1 MPFKEILASVYRQNN
16 CAVAAAGT
24 SGAES
29 CLARFK
35 RVAQQVVASNGV
47 NIEDEKHDTIWD
59 RIAYFYNI
67 PAENK
72 RGLTLEQ
79 YLNKSYDNLR
89 KYSVFLNFAVPMAH
103 KVLRINIL
111 FTGNK
116 LYEGK
121 SIKQLLQ
128 DNELVYILSKDKVVP
143 KQLVQLFLKLKVSK
157 TVSLS
162 RARSRSRD
170 KKKGRSRDGNS
181 RERDQGSG
189 DRDRERE
196 RSRVT
201 ADNNILE
208 QFLTAAGK
216 LFPKFHSSYL
226 EGLYGIIND
235 AHKVRELHITSGYN
249 VFYDLV
255 AREDFDPTNE
265 DIFFTRAELPGSDKL
280 FINNVFI
287 TLFDGKDLEKELLV
301 LHRAQNVKEFRD
313 KMLDLIK
320 NKLYYVSGKQQYDNV
335 KHTLLKS
342 NKVDGYI
349 KTIKEKAINDE
360 IDGQIISKFMI
371 IFNRWY
377 IKRANHND
385 GDDVNKMINDG
396 GNVIV
401 FIDYLSRLVDEERL
415 GSKAQYV
422 YPDVATAATAATG
435 TVNGGGRNPK
445 NCVKT
450 GIKKE
455 INGKARCIY
464 KVPGSKKL
472 YIKYKGKLI
481 TIKEYKEN
489 QKIKSQ
495 KQKAKKAAKEA
506 KAKKAAKVKETKAKK
521 AANAA
526 KKAAKGRK

>member
-1 MPFKEILASVYRQNN
+1 MPFKEILASVYQQNN
-16 CAVAAAGT
+16 CAASA
-24 SGAES
+24 SGASGTES

-72 RGLTLEQ
+72 RGMTLDQ

-157 TVSLS
+157 TVSMS
-162 RARSRSRD
+162 RDRSRSRD

-181 RERDQGSG
+181 RERDQ

-201 ADNNILE
+201 ADNNVLE

-216 LFPKFHSSYL
+216 LFPKFHSSHL
-226 EGLYGIIND
+226 EELYKIIND
-235 AHKVRELHITSGYN
+235 AHRERELQITSGYN

-265 DIFFTRAELPGSDKL
+265 DIFFTRAELPGSDRL

-415 GSKAQYV
+415 RSKAPYA
-422 YPDVATAATAATG
+422 YPATG

-455 INGKARCIY
+455 INGKDRCIY
-464 KVPGSKKL
+464 KVTGSKKQ

-481 TIKEYKEN
+481 TIKEFKEI
-489 QKIKSQ
+489 QKKKVQ

-506 KAKKAAKVKETKAKK
+506 KAKKAAKEAKAKK
-521 AANAA
+521 AAKA
-526 KKAAKGRK
+526 KKTKKANKTKN